1 MRNPFRRRNKKDK
14 AGSGGQSSDFVI
26 PIEFRPAGAGTL
38 PLYPPT
44 RNSAYLL
51 AHLPP
56 KVLERIFGF
65 VCPHALDESYDTCE
79 GSASSSNSVCMLCDL
94 RDLGHC
100 VQVCRAWRPSA
111 VKVLYHSVRIDPV
124 HYCRL
129 EEWLAD
135 KRKKTS
141 RFDRNGVPED
151 PAQARL
157 RLLRR
162 TVRDDPTRIGK
173 SVQYLKLPYM
183 LRESSQVELAQT
195 IAVLPNLRYVDLP
208 EGMFCDD
215 PHYATLRLEVQARC
229 PNLRKMTYVGGAE
242 RSLAMLAT
250 GQVWPNIEVL
260 ELNDLDI
267 DPMTLRAVLGCLNNL
282 QALKVSNTPGLSDE
296 VLSSSDGLP
305 TLPPMKELVLKD
317 TPGVTL
323 KGLIEYLAWQ
333 ETQQA
338 LTVLTLKDTGVHPA
352 SLQEIF
358 TMASSLR
365 TFAIQ
370 SQVSEQ
376 FPNSVNSRPLASR
389 SLETLRFEVSPSS
402 NGAFSSVTMGYYSY
416 LASSIL
422 GGGFPKLR
430 QLYVHDESFPDQLQG
445 LPPPNAAFAG
455 GHTRSGSNTST
466 RSSPGFGFP
475 APSGLSPPSAKSPP
489 FAQRRPVSNI
499 QPASKRFSSNNP
511 FAPRNTPLS
520 APTHTLEVFTKSDEF
535 GKWNFVSVD
544 PLIKSATAP
553 SRRPMSS
560 YGLAADVTGS
570 GWDRGDARRSVMVGN
585 GTGVFLAV
593 PGQGGG
599 DDAFNGSSD
608 SWRPQSSG
616 GSPRRSRELW

>member
-1 MRNPFRRRNKKDK
+1 
-14 AGSGGQSSDFVI
+14 
-26 PIEFRPAGAGTL
+26 
-38 PLYPPT
+38 
-44 RNSAYLL
+44 
-51 AHLPP
+51 
-56 KVLERIFGF
+56 
-65 VCPHALDESYDTCE
+65 
-79 GSASSSNSVCMLCDL
+79 
-94 RDLGHC
+94 
-100 VQVCRAWRPSA
+100 
-111 VKVLYHSVRIDPV
+111 
-124 HYCRL
+124 
-129 EEWLAD
+129 
-135 KRKKTS
+135 
-141 RFDRNGVPED
+141 
-151 PAQARL
+151 
-157 RLLRR
+157 
-162 TVRDDPTRIGK
+162 
-173 SVQYLKLPYM
+173 M

-229 PNLRKMTYVGGAE
+229 PNLRKMTYIGGAE

-250 GQVWPNIEVL
+250 GQVWPNLEVL
-260 ELNDLDI
+260 ELNDLNI

-358 TMASSLR
+358 TMASSLK

-370 SQVSEQ
+370 SNVSEQ
-376 FPNSVNSRPLASR
+376 FPSSVNSRPLASR

-402 NGAFSSVTMGYYSY
+402 TGAFSSVTMGYYSY

-466 RSSPGFGFP
+466 RSSPGFAFP
-475 APSGLSPPSAKSPP
+475 SASGLSPPSANSPP
-489 FAQRRPVSNI
+489 FAQRRPISNI

-511 FAPRNTPLS
+511 FAPRNAS
-520 APTHTLEVFTKSDEF
+520 VAAPTHTLEVFTKSDEF

-544 PLIKSATAP
+544 PLIKSATAT

-593 PGQGGG
+593 PGQGG
-599 DDAFNGSSD
+599 DDGASNGSSD
-608 SWRPQSSG
+608 PWRPQSSG

>member
-14 AGSGGQSSDFVI
+14 AGSGGQSSDFIV
-26 PIEFRPAGAGTL
+26 PIEFRPPGAGRP

-44 RNSAYLL
+44 RHSAYLL
-51 AHLPP
+51 AHLPS
-56 KVLERIFGF
+56 KVLERIFAF
-65 VCPHALDESYDTCE
+65 VCPHALDETYDTCE
-79 GSASSSNSVCMLCDL
+79 GSASTSDSRCMLCDL
-94 RDLGHC
+94 RDLAHC

-111 VKVLYHSVRIDPV
+111 VKILYHSVRIDPV

-129 EEWLAD
+129 EEWLAE

-229 PNLRKMTYVGGAE
+229 PNLRKMTYMGGSE
-242 RSLAMLAT
+242 RSLAMLAS
-250 GQVWPNIEVL
+250 GQVWPNLEVL
-260 ELNDLDI
+260 ELNDLAI
-267 DPMTLRAVLGCLNNL
+267 DAMTLRAVLGSLSNL

-358 TMASSLR
+358 TMASSLK

-370 SQVSEQ
+370 SNVSEQ
-376 FPNSVNSRPLASR
+376 FPTSANSRPLASR
-389 SLETLRFEVSPSS
+389 TLETLRFEISS
-402 NGAFSSVTMGYYSY
+402 YSAGAFSSITMGYYSY

-422 GGGFPKLR
+422 GGGFPRLR
-430 QLYVHDESFPDQLQG
+430 RLYVHDESFPDQLQG

-455 GHTRSGSNTST
+455 GHVRNGSNS
-466 RSSPGFGFP
+466 
-475 APSGLSPPSAKSPP
+475 SAKSTPG
-489 FAQRRPVSNI
+489 FAFPSSNLSPKSANLPVPRRPMSNI
-499 QPASKRFSSNNP
+499 QPPSKRFSSNNP
-511 FAPRNTPLS
+511 FAPRNPS
-520 APTHTLEVFTKSDEF
+520 SVAPTHTLEVFTKSDEF

-544 PLIKSATAP
+544 PMIRSAAAP
-553 SRRPMSS
+553 SRRPVSS

-585 GTGVFLAV
+585 GSGVFLAV
-593 PGQGGG
+593 PGQGGDEG
-599 DDAFNGSSD
+599 AFNGSSD
-608 SWRPQSSG
+608 PWRPQSSG
-616 GSPRRSRELW
+616 GTPRRSRELW

>member
-1 MRNPFRRRNKKDK
+1 
-14 AGSGGQSSDFVI
+14 
-26 PIEFRPAGAGTL
+26 
-38 PLYPPT
+38 
-44 RNSAYLL
+44 
-51 AHLPP
+51 
-56 KVLERIFGF
+56 
-65 VCPHALDESYDTCE
+65 
-79 GSASSSNSVCMLCDL
+79 
-94 RDLGHC
+94 
-100 VQVCRAWRPSA
+100 
-111 VKVLYHSVRIDPV
+111 
-124 HYCRL
+124 
-129 EEWLAD
+129 
-135 KRKKTS
+135 
-141 RFDRNGVPED
+141 
-151 PAQARL
+151 
-157 RLLRR
+157 
-162 TVRDDPTRIGK
+162 
-173 SVQYLKLPYM
+173 M

-229 PNLRKMTYVGGAE
+229 PNLRKMTYIGGAE

-250 GQVWPNIEVL
+250 GQVWPNLEVL
-260 ELNDLDI
+260 ELNDLNI

-358 TMASSLR
+358 TMASSLK

-370 SQVSEQ
+370 SNVSEQ
-376 FPNSVNSRPLASR
+376 FPSSVNSRPLASR

-402 NGAFSSVTMGYYSY
+402 TGAFSSVTMGYYSY

-466 RSSPGFGFP
+466 RSSPGFAFP
-475 APSGLSPPSAKSPP
+475 AASGLSPPSANSPP
-489 FAQRRPVSNI
+489 FAQRRPISNI

-511 FAPRNTPLS
+511 FAPRNAS
-520 APTHTLEVFTKSDEF
+520 VAAPTHTLEVFTKSDEF

-544 PLIKSATAP
+544 PLIKSATAT

-593 PGQGGG
+593 PGQGG
-599 DDAFNGSSD
+599 DDGAFNGSSD
-608 SWRPQSSG
+608 PWRPQSSG

>member
-14 AGSGGQSSDFVI
+14 AGSGGQSSDFIV
-26 PIEFRPAGAGTL
+26 PLEFRPQGAGCP

-56 KVLERIFGF
+56 KVLERIFAF
-65 VCPHALDESYDTCE
+65 VCPHALDESYETCE
-79 GSASSSNSVCMLCDL
+79 GSASSSDSVCMLCDL
-94 RDLGHC
+94 RDVAHC

-129 EEWLAD
+129 EEWLAER
-135 KRKKTS
+135 RKKTS
-141 RFDRNGVPED
+141 RFDRNGIPED

-173 SVQYLKLPYM
+173 FVQYLKLPYM

-195 IAVLPNLRYVDLP
+195 IAVLPNLKYVDLP

-215 PHYATLRLEVQARC
+215 PHYSTLRLEVQARC
-229 PNLRKMTYVGGAE
+229 PNLRKMTYVGGSE
-242 RSLAMLAT
+242 RSLAMLAS
-250 GQVWPNIEVL
+250 GQVWPNLEVL
-260 ELNDLDI
+260 ELNDLNV
-267 DPMTLRAVLGCLNNL
+267 DPTVIRAVLGSLSNL

-296 VLSSSDGLP
+296 VLSSSDGMA
-305 TLPPMKELVLKD
+305 TLPPIKELVLKD

-323 KGLIEYLAWQ
+323 RGLIEYLAWQ

-358 TMASSLR
+358 TMASSLK

-370 SQVSEQ
+370 SKVTEQ
-376 FPNSVNSRPLASR
+376 FPSSIVTRPFASR
-389 SLETLRFEVSPSS
+389 SLETLRYEISPAST
-402 NGAFSSVTMGYYSY
+402 GPFDSVTMGYYTF

-455 GHTRSGSNTST
+455 GHTRSGSNS
-466 RSSPGFGFP
+466 
-475 APSGLSPPSAKSPP
+475 SAKSNPVFG
-489 FAQRRPVSNI
+489 FAPSSNLSPASANLPMARRPVSHV
-499 QPASKRFSSNNP
+499 QPPSKRFSSNNP
-511 FAPRNTPLS
+511 FAPRMPTS
-520 APTHTLEVFTKSDEF
+520 AAPTHTLEVFTKSDEF
-535 GKWNFVSVD
+535 GKWNFVLVD
-544 PLIKSATAP
+544 PMFKSGSTT

-593 PGQGGG
+593 PGQGG
-599 DDAFNGSSD
+599 DDGAFGGSSD
-608 SWRPQSSG
+608 PWRPQSSG

>member
-14 AGSGGQSSDFVI
+14 AGSGGQSSDFVV
-26 PIEFRPAGAGTL
+26 PIEFRPPGAGRP
-38 PLYPPT
+38 PLFPPT

-56 KVLERIFGF
+56 KVLERIFTF
-65 VCPHALDESYDTCE
+65 VCPHALDETYDTCE
-79 GSASSSNSVCMLCDL
+79 GSASSSDSVCMLCDL
-94 RDLGHC
+94 RDLAHC

-111 VKVLYHSVRIDPV
+111 VKVFVRIDPV

-129 EEWLAD
+129 EEWLAE
-135 KRKKTS
+135 KRKKVS

-229 PNLRKMTYVGGAE
+229 PNLRKMTYVGGSE
-242 RSLAMLAT
+242 RSLALLAT

-260 ELNDLDI
+260 ELNDLEI
-267 DPMTLRAVLGCLNNL
+267 DPLTIRAVLGSLTNL

-352 SLQEIF
+352 SLQEIL
-358 TMASSLR
+358 TMASSLK

-370 SQVSEQ
+370 TNVTEQ
-376 FPNSVNSRPLASR
+376 FPSSANARPLASR
-389 SLETLRFEVSPSS
+389 SLETLRFEVSGPSH
-402 NGAFSSVTMGYYSY
+402 GGFSSVALGYYTY

-430 QLYVHDESFPDQLQG
+430 RLYVHDENFPDQLQG

-455 GHTRSGSNTST
+455 GHARSGSNTST
-466 RSSPGFGFP
+466 RSTPGFGFSS
-475 APSGLSPPSAKSPP
+475 PSLSPSSANLPP
-489 FAQRRPVSNI
+489 FAPKRPVSNI

-511 FAPRNTPLS
+511 FAPRNPTT
-520 APTHTLEVFTKSDEF
+520 AGPTHTLEVFTKSDEF

-544 PLIKSATAP
+544 PMIKSAAAP
-553 SRRPMSS
+553 SRRPVSS
-560 YGLAADVTGS
+560 YGLAADVTGA

-593 PGQGGG
+593 PGQGGE

-608 SWRPQSSG
+608 PWRPQSSG
-616 GSPRRSRELW
+616 GSPRRSRDLW

>member
-14 AGSGGQSSDFVI
+14 AGSGGQSSDFVV
-26 PIEFRPAGAGTL
+26 PVEFRPAGAGRP
-38 PLYPPT
+38 PLFPPT
-44 RNSAYLL
+44 RGSAYLL

-56 KVLERIFGF
+56 RVLERIFAF
-65 VCPHALDESYDTCE
+65 VCPHALDESYETCE
-79 GSASSSNSVCMLCDL
+79 GSASASDSVCMLCDL
-94 RDLGHC
+94 RDLAHC
-100 VQVCRAWRPSA
+100 AQVCHAWRPSA
-111 VKVLYHSVRIDPV
+111 AKLLYHSVRIDPV

-129 EEWLAD
+129 EEWLAER
-135 KRKKTS
+135 RKKTS

-195 IAVLPNLRYVDLP
+195 IAVLQNLRYVDLP

-229 PNLRKMTYVGGAE
+229 PNLRKMTYVGGSE
-242 RSLAMLAT
+242 RSLALLAT
-250 GQVWPNIEVL
+250 GRVWPNIEVL

-267 DPMTLRAVLGCLNNL
+267 DPMTIRAVLGSLTNL
-282 QALKVSNTPGLSDE
+282 HALKVSNTPGLTDE
-296 VLSSSDGLP
+296 VLSSSDGMP
-305 TLPPMKELVLKD
+305 TLPPMKELVLKG

-323 KGLIEYLAWQ
+323 RGIVEYLAWQ

-352 SLQEIF
+352 TLQEIF
-358 TMASSLR
+358 TMASSLK
-365 TFAIQ
+365 TFAIESEVKDKFPSQ
-370 SQVSEQ
+370 S
-376 FPNSVNSRPLASR
+376 NIRPLASR
-389 SLETLRFEVSPSS
+389 SLETLRFEVSGHTS
-402 NGAFSSVTMGYYSY
+402 GGFSSVTMGYYTY

-422 GGGFPKLR
+422 GGGFPRLR

-445 LPPPNAAFAG
+445 LPPPNAAFSG
-455 GHTRSGSNTST
+455 GHTRSGSNSST
-466 RSSPGFGFP
+466 RSSPGFGFSP
-475 APSGLSPPSAKSPP
+475 ASTNLSPSANLPP
-489 FAQRRPVSNI
+489 FAPRRPVSNI

-511 FAPRNTPLS
+511 FAPRNPS
-520 APTHTLEVFTKSDEF
+520 SSPPTHTLEVFTKSDEL

-544 PLIKSATAP
+544 PMIRSAAAP
-553 SRRPMSS
+553 SRRPVSS
-560 YGLAADVTGS
+560 YGLAADVTGP
-570 GWDRGDARRSVMVGN
+570 GWDRGEARRSVMVGN

-599 DDAFNGSSD
+599 DDAFSGSSD
-608 SWRPQSSG
+608 PWRPQSSG
-616 GSPRRSRELW
+616 GSPRRSRDLW

>member
-14 AGSGGQSSDFVI
+14 AGSGGQSSDFIV
-26 PIEFRPAGAGTL
+26 PLEFRPDGAGCP

-44 RNSAYLL
+44 QNSAYLL

-56 KVLERIFGF
+56 KVLERIFAF
-65 VCPHALDESYDTCE
+65 VCPHALDESYDNCE
-79 GSASSSNSVCMLCDL
+79 SSASTNDSGCMLCDL
-94 RDLGHC
+94 RDIAHC

-135 KRKKTS
+135 RRKKTS

-173 SVQYLKLPYM
+173 FVQFLKLPYM

-195 IAVLPNLRYVDLP
+195 IAVLPNLKYVDLP

-215 PHYATLRLEVQARC
+215 PHYTTLRLEVQARC
-229 PNLRKMTYVGGAE
+229 PNLRKMTYVGGSE
-242 RSLAMLAT
+242 HSLAMLAS
-250 GQVWPNIEVL
+250 GQVWPNLEVL
-260 ELNDLDI
+260 ELNDLNV
-267 DPMTLRAVLGCLNNL
+267 DPTAIRAVLGSLSNL

-296 VLSSSDGLP
+296 VLSSSDGMA
-305 TLPPMKELVLKD
+305 TLPPIKELVLKD

-338 LTVLTLKDTGVHPA
+338 LRVLTLKDTGVHPA
-352 SLQEIF
+352 SLQEIL
-358 TMASSLR
+358 TMASSLK

-370 SQVSEQ
+370 SKVAEQ
-376 FPNSVNSRPLASR
+376 FPSSANSRPLASR
-389 SLETLRFEVSPSS
+389 SLETLRFEISPASS
-402 NGAFSSVTMGYYSY
+402 GPFDSVTMGYYTY

-455 GHTRSGSNTST
+455 GHARSGSNSST
-466 RSSPGFGFP
+466 KSNPGFGFP
-475 APSGLSPPSAKSPP
+475 PSSKLSPPNLPVP
-489 FAQRRPVSNI
+489 RRPISHI
-499 QPASKRFSSNNP
+499 QPPSKRFSSNNP
-511 FAPRNTPLS
+511 FAPRMPTS
-520 APTHTLEVFTKSDEF
+520 AAPTHTLEVFTKSDEF

-544 PLIKSATAP
+544 PMFKSASSA

-560 YGLAADVTGS
+560 YGLAADVTGA

-593 PGQGGG
+593 PGQGA
-599 DDAFNGSSD
+599 DESAFNGSSD
-608 SWRPQSSG
+608 PWRPLSSG